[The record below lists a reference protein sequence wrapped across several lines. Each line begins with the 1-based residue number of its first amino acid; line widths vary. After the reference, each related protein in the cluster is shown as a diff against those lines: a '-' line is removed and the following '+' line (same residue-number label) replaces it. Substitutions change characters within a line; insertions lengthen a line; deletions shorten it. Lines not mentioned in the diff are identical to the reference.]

1 MCTVT
6 SLPLL
11 SLPSGDYLTSSRL
24 SENIELLIKM
34 WLVKI
39 YLASNSNPHYKDINA
54 QCMALSEYKNYI
66 LWKLVSVVI
75 QRGEHFRTFWAL
87 NYAWNINTC
96 FTGTDLF
103 DGPNNFKL
111 SRGMEIVSL
120 FPQKQSEVSG
130 DVSASNIWPHYAVWH
145 GKALINW
152 DCVCYTVSRI

>member
-75 QRGEHFRTFWAL
+75 QRGEHFRTFWVL
-87 NYAWNINTC
+87 SYAWNINTC
-96 FTGTDLF
+96 LQVQTSLMVLTISSSAEVWKLYPSFLRSSLRYRVTSRPATSDLIM
-103 DGPNNFKL
+103 L
-111 SRGMEIVSL
+111 CGMAKPS
-120 FPQKQSEVSG
+120 
-130 DVSASNIWPHYAVWH
+130 
-145 GKALINW
+145 
-152 DCVCYTVSRI
+152 